1 MSKPDTRKGDTMK
14 ERMWKLWERI
24 VDEYIGVCK
33 MSLLFVAGSVAW
45 MEVVAAIKGIG
56 DLIVRA
62 MA

>member
-1 MSKPDTRKGDTMK
+1 MK
-14 ERMWKLWERI
+14 EKMWKLWERI

-56 DLIVRA
+56 DLVVRA